1 MNDIAWRSAFSTPHT
16 HLIHWHW
23 HLTGIHSHESGRLWL
38 LHRRRGSI
46 SILCSHLHCGWPF
59 PHVCSIWDRR
69 SVIRYCE
76 IQETPL
82 RRRYYLSCVTP
93 DANIPSALSV
103 VTIYRP
109 LGPTSVITAEQASQ
123 LHRLATT
130 MTFAFATELPP
141 TRMRSSQHHL
151 AS

>member
-1 MNDIAWRSAFSTPHT
+1 MTPTTSSLPSCKPNVSCFFPDTYCSLSNAVNDIAWGPAFSTPHT

-23 HLTGIHSHESGRLWL
+23 HLTGIQSHESGRLWL
-38 LHRRRGSI
+38 LHRRRGSN

-82 RRRYYLSCVTP
+82 RRRYYLTCVTP
-93 DANIPSALSV
+93 DVNIPSAS
-103 VTIYRP
+103 YRP
-109 LGPTSVITAEQASQ
+109 LGPT
-123 LHRLATT
+123 LHSFIALR
-130 MTFAFATELPP
+130 P
-141 TRMRSSQHHL
+141 Q
-151 AS
+151 